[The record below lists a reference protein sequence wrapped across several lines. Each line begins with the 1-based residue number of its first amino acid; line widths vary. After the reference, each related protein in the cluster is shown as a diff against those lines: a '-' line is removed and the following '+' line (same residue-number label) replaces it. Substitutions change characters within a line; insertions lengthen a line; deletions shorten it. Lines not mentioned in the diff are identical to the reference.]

1 MSDYDKTMER
11 LRRVNGGRPVTDKTA
26 IVMLSHE
33 IEEYRAQ
40 IQRLRGMST
49 KLLTED
55 IVRTDI
61 FAKNVKRLLD
71 EKCMRQR
78 ELADAAGVTEVAMS
92 RYLNDGRMPKG
103 PILYNMAKVLGVSVD
118 DLLADPEEKDCTS
131 CEYGPV
137 WNDVCRTCRGTGHV
151 NADPEEKAAGSG
163 AATRR
168 TEAESIKDQLVRKGD
183 VFGAINDIVSVPYN
197 MQDADLGKVQLYIHR
212 YMSDFASRIRN
223 LPAEGTAEPRE
234 HLNTCPFCGGTA
246 HLEEATEGLAQT
258 CAWIECNRCG
268 ARTRKYFGTSE
279 RVTRAIKAWNGRLD
293 QKDRETTEELIKTI
307 EDLQTTISN
316 LLKTS
321 ISADR
326 AEEIAEDAARKFKRA
341 ALQEIEKLE
350 IPLLRTQDPYM
361 QFKFSGMG
369 EAHAAIRNLPPDIEE

>member
-71 EKCMRQR
+71 EKCMSQR

-103 PILYNMAKVLGVSVD
+103 QILYNIAKVLGVSID
-118 DLLADPEEKDCTS
+118 DLFEE
-131 CEYGPV
+131 
-137 WNDVCRTCRGTGHV
+137 H
-151 NADPEEKAAGSG
+151 PEEKAAGSG
-163 AATRR
+163 TQAEN
-168 TEAESIKDQLVRKGD
+168 EAGNIRDQLIRKGD
-183 VFGAINDIVSVPYN
+183 ALEILNGILSVPRKTPDESVQAFQKHLQKY
-197 MQDADLGKVQLYIHR
+197 AD
-212 YMSDFASRIRN
+212 RIKA
-223 LPAEGTAEPRE
+223 LPAEGTAEPKVKP
-234 HLNTCPFCGGTA
+234 CPFCGGTA
-246 HLEEATEGLAQT
+246 RLKEASTM
-258 CAWIECNRCG
+258 AWVMCNRCG
-268 ARTRKYFGTSE
+268 ARTRPHFGPG
-279 RVTRAIKAWNGRLD
+279 RAASAVSSWNQRTDPTARAEANEDIIKNLIEEIESLH
-293 QKDRETTEELIKTI
+293 ETIASLRKG
-307 EDLQTTISN
+307 
-316 LLKTS
+316 S

-341 ALQEIEKLE
+341 ALEKIEKLE
-350 IPLLRTQDPYM
+350 MPLLGTQDPYM

-369 EAHAAIRNLPPDIEE
+369 EAHAAIRNLPPDPEE

>member
-1 MSDYDKTMER
+1 MNGAGGMNQKRRPIIIKELETRYEKNTAIYNGTMER
-11 LRRVNGGRPVTDKTA
+11 LRLINGGRPVTDKA
-26 IVMLSHE
+26 AVVALSQE
-33 IEEYRAQ
+33 IEAYRARVEDMREE
-40 IQRLRGMST
+40 IQRLRTMST

-55 IVRTDI
+55 VVKKDI
-61 FAKNVKRLLD
+61 FAENIKRLLD
-71 EKCMRQR
+71 EKCMSQR
-78 ELADAAGVTEVAMS
+78 ELADAVGVTEVAMS

-103 PILYNMAKVLGVSVD
+103 PILYNITKALGVSVGY
-118 DLLADPEEKDCTS
+118 LFEEH
-131 CEYGPV
+131 P
-137 WNDVCRTCRGTGHV
+137 
-151 NADPEEKAAGSG
+151 EKAAGSG
-163 AATRR
+163 AQAEK
-168 TEAESIKDQLVRKGD
+168 EAGSIQDQLIRKGD
-183 VFGAINDIVSVPYN
+183 VLEIFNGIISVPRKTPDESI
-197 MQDADLGKVQLYIHR
+197 QAFQKHLQKCAD
-212 YMSDFASRIRN
+212 RIKA

-234 HLNTCPFCGGTA
+234 HLDTCPFCGGTA

-279 RVTRAIKAWNGRLD
+279 RVTRAIKAWNGRPD
-293 QKDRETTEELIKTI
+293 QKDREKIKELIKTI

-326 AEEIAEDAARKFKRA
+326 AEEIAEDATRKFKRA
-341 ALQEIEKLE
+341 ALEAIEKLE
-350 IPLLRTQDPYM
+350 MPLLGTQDPYM

>member
-1 MSDYDKTMER
+1 MNGAGGMNQKRRPIIIKELETRYEKTTAIYNGTMER
-11 LRRVNGGRPVTDKTA
+11 LRRINGGRPVTDKA
-26 IVMLSHE
+26 AVVMLSQE
-33 IEEYRAQ
+33 IEAYRAHIEQ
-40 IQRLRGMST
+40 LRGMST

-61 FAKNVKRLLD
+61 FSKNVKRLLD
-71 EKCMRQR
+71 EKCMSQR

-103 PILYNMAKVLGVSVD
+103 PILYNIAKVLGVSIEY
-118 DLLADPEEKDCTS
+118 LFEEHPEET
-131 CEYGPV
+131 
-137 WNDVCRTCRGTGHV
+137 
-151 NADPEEKAAGSG
+151 AAG
-163 AATRR
+163 
-168 TEAESIKDQLVRKGD
+168 
-183 VFGAINDIVSVPYN
+183 
-197 MQDADLGKVQLYIHR
+197 
-212 YMSDFASRIRN
+212 SRIRN

-246 HLEEATEGLAQT
+246 HIEVDTEGFAQT
-258 CAWIECNRCG
+258 CTWIECNRCG

-279 RVTRAIKAWNGRLD
+279 RVTRAIKAWNGRQD

-326 AEEIAEDAARKFKRA
+326 VEEIAEDAARKFKRA

-350 IPLLRTQDPYM
+350 MPLLRTQDPYM

>member
-1 MSDYDKTMER
+1 MNQKRRPIIIKELETRYEKTTAIYNGTMER
-11 LRRVNGGRPVTDKTA
+11 LRRINGGRPVTDKA
-26 IVMLSHE
+26 AVVMLSQE
-33 IEEYRAQ
+33 IEAYRAH
-40 IQRLRGMST
+40 IQQLRGMST

-61 FAKNVKRLLD
+61 FSKNVKRLLD
-71 EKCMRQR
+71 EKCMSQR

-92 RYLNDGRMPKG
+92 RYLNDGRMPKA
-103 PILYNMAKVLGVSVD
+103 PILYNIAKVLGVSID
-118 DLLADPEEKDCTS
+118 DLFEE
-131 CEYGPV
+131 
-137 WNDVCRTCRGTGHV
+137 H
-151 NADPEEKAAGSG
+151 PEEKAAGSG
-163 AATRR
+163 AQAEK
-168 TEAESIKDQLVRKGD
+168 EAGSIQDQLIRKGD
-183 VFGAINDIVSVPYN
+183 VLEIFNGIISVPRKTPDESI
-197 MQDADLGKVQLYIHR
+197 QAFQKHLQKCADRLK
-212 YMSDFASRIRN
+212 A
-223 LPAEGTAEPRE
+223 LPADGTAEPRE
-234 HLNTCPFCGGTA
+234 HLDTCPFCGGTA

-279 RVTRAIKAWNGRLD
+279 RVTRAIKAWNGRRPD
-293 QKDRETTEELIKTI
+293 QKDREKIKELIETI

-341 ALQEIEKLE
+341 ALEAIEKLE
-350 IPLLRTQDPYM
+350 MPLLRTQDPYM

>member
-1 MSDYDKTMER
+1 MNGAGGMNQKRRPIIIKELETRYEKTTAIYNGTMER
-11 LRRVNGGRPVTDKTA
+11 LRRLNGGRPVTDKAA
-26 IVMLSHE
+26 IVMLSQE
-33 IEEYRAQ
+33 IEAYRAHIEQ
-40 IQRLRGMST
+40 LRGMNT

-61 FAKNVKRLLD
+61 FANNVKRLLD
-71 EKCMRQR
+71 EKCISQR

-103 PILYNMAKVLGVSVD
+103 PVLYNMAKVLGVSVD
-118 DLLADPEEKDCTS
+118 DLLAGPEET
-131 CEYGPV
+131 
-137 WNDVCRTCRGTGHV
+137 
-151 NADPEEKAAGSG
+151 AAG
-163 AATRR
+163 
-168 TEAESIKDQLVRKGD
+168 
-183 VFGAINDIVSVPYN
+183 
-197 MQDADLGKVQLYIHR
+197 
-212 YMSDFASRIRN
+212 SRIRN
-223 LPAEGTAEPRE
+223 IPAELTAEPRG

-246 HLEEATEGLAQT
+246 HIEEATDGIGQT

-279 RVTRAIKAWNGRLD
+279 RVSRAIKTWNGRQD
-293 QKDRETTEELIKTI
+293 QKDRETTVELIKTI
-307 EDLQTTISN
+307 ENLQTTISN

-350 IPLLRTQDPYM
+350 MPLLRTQDPYM

>member
-1 MSDYDKTMER
+1 MNGAGGMNQKRRPIIIKELETRYEKTTAIYNETMER
-11 LRRVNGGRPVTDKTA
+11 LRRINGGRHVTDKA
-26 IVMLSHE
+26 AVVMLAQE
-33 IEEYRAQ
+33 IEAYRAHIEQ
-40 IQRLRGMST
+40 LRGMNT

-61 FAKNVKRLLD
+61 FANNVKRLLD
-71 EKCMRQR
+71 EKCMSQR

-151 NADPEEKAAGSG
+151 NADPEEKA
-163 AATRR
+163 
-168 TEAESIKDQLVRKGD
+168 EL
-183 VFGAINDIVSVPYN
+183 
-197 MQDADLGKVQLYIHR
+197 
-212 YMSDFASRIRN
+212 
-223 LPAEGTAEPRE
+223 TAEPRG

-246 HLEEATEGLAQT
+246 HIEVDTEGFAQT
-258 CAWIECNRCG
+258 CTWIECNRCG

-279 RVTRAIKAWNGRLD
+279 RVTRAIKAWNGRQD

-341 ALQEIEKLE
+341 ALQKIEKLE
-350 IPLLRTQDPYM
+350 MPLLGTQDPYM

-369 EAHAAIRNLPPDIEE
+369 EAHAAIRNLPPDPEE

>member
-1 MSDYDKTMER
+1 
-11 LRRVNGGRPVTDKTA
+11 
-26 IVMLSHE
+26 
-33 IEEYRAQ
+33 
-40 IQRLRGMST
+40 
-49 KLLTED
+49 
-55 IVRTDI
+55 
-61 FAKNVKRLLD
+61 
-71 EKCMRQR
+71 
-78 ELADAAGVTEVAMS
+78 
-92 RYLNDGRMPKG
+92 MPKG

-118 DLLADPEEKDCTS
+118 DLLADPEEK
-131 CEYGPV
+131 
-137 WNDVCRTCRGTGHV
+137 
-151 NADPEEKAAGSG
+151 AAGSG
-163 AATRR
+163 AQAEK
-168 TEAESIKDQLVRKGD
+168 EAGSIQDQLIRKGD
-183 VFGAINDIVSVPYN
+183 VLEIFNGIISVPRKTPDESILAF
-197 MQDADLGKVQLYIHR
+197 QKHLQKCAD
-212 YMSDFASRIRN
+212 RIKA

-279 RVTRAIKAWNGRLD
+279 RVTRAIKAWNGRLPD
-293 QKDRETTEELIKTI
+293 QKDREKIKELIETI

-341 ALQEIEKLE
+341 ALEAIEKLE
-350 IPLLRTQDPYM
+350 MPLLRTQDPYM

-369 EAHAAIRNLPPDIEE
+369 EAHEAIRNLPPDIEE